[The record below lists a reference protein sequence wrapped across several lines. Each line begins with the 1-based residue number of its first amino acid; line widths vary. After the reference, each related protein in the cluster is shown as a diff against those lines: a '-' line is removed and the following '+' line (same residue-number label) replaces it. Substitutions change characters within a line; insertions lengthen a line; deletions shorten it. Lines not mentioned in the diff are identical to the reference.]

1 MQQPL
6 ATGIDLPG
14 FTKEAMELVRD
25 IEAYGWTFRTSNHG
39 VVGRAPDGR
48 TTIAVGRKSHAR
60 NRAYQNTVA
69 VFKRWLKATFPETS
83 AAASTYLAE
92 QKEAEE
98 LAETDPIVSEIL
110 RRRTVVRT
118 VEKIAQIEE
127 MPAKALLNELA
138 EHHPDI
144 NITEEGESSTMS
156 KESIIETNP
165 WHPKNSST
173 NDGITRVIE
182 RVWANGSSRRR
193 IDYACSQPDCP
204 YTAPSA
210 RSVTQHF
217 GAAHTMRTLH
227 TTVEEK
233 PVIEVH
239 APYEEALIANPDDLD
254 VEKPIFALTDDFMES
269 VVVPAE
275 TPSDDHY
282 VVNAI
287 RALVSQPLL
296 DQITDLLADVAN
308 REDENQ
314 RLTQERDAAVERLT
328 EIQQDLDAVRQLI
341 ASIGL
346 PAPA

>member
-138 EHHPDI
+138 EHHPDV
-144 NITEEGESSTMS
+144 NIDTDSTEEGDTSTMS

-193 IDYACSQPDCP
+193 VDYACSQPDCP

-227 TTVEEK
+227 TVVEPEPVEVTALINGEPVTVEAT
-233 PVIEVH
+233 PIIEEGITV
-239 APYEEALIANPDDLD
+239 AYVDTVVTANPYSAS
-254 VEKPIFALTDDFMES
+254 E
-269 VVVPAE
+269 VV
-275 TPSDDHY
+275 T
-282 VVNAI
+282 AI
-287 RALVSQPLL
+287 RQIVSQPLL
-296 DQITDLLADVAN
+296 DQITDLLSDVAN
-308 REDENQ
+308 REDEND
-314 RLTQERDAAVERLT
+314 RLTVERDEAVAQLAQ
-328 EIQQDLDAVRQLI
+328 IQSDLDALRQLL
-341 ASIGL
+341 ANIGL